1 MSGTA
6 TKTAT
11 KGATKHSAPAASPHS
26 SIKPVIQATAPTRED
41 DSDDESCDEE
51 VTEEKP
57 FSDLSQAERDE
68 IHKKRADEL
77 TTDPIYQI
85 RFAPYRALAENN
97 GAVKISEAPD
107 CHFYQFE
114 GEKDEE
120 FFVWAFVRFG
130 LPVKREEVE
139 KSDRR
144 AKRRALREEA
154 KKAGIYKDILQE
166 LRKETSV
173 RPAKGAARK
182 KATSPAAWRRNN
194 HGVANGTW
202 QSNNYGAPVRPW
214 LFNNYDA
221 PTGGRRYGHF

>member
-1 MSGTA
+1 MDDTVSPGSKLCSMIVSFCSVVHRLRRTSPVSNS
-6 TKTAT
+6 TCRYSLDISLYPSLCLSL
-11 KGATKHSAPAASPHS
+11 SAYADCPVEMGGS
-26 SIKPVIQATAPTRED
+26 S
-41 DSDDESCDEE
+41 
-51 VTEEKP
+51 
-57 FSDLSQAERDE
+57 
-68 IHKKRADEL
+68 
-77 TTDPIYQI
+77 
-85 RFAPYRALAENN
+85 